1 MKKILLSIT
10 IIASVLSCKTPQSLN
25 TTTVNRTVVNLD
37 LVNIKE
43 DKVKVTVDPGKFTS
57 SEISFHIPKT
67 VPGTYS
73 IDNYG
78 QFIENFKAIDYLG
91 AQLLVI
97 KTDVNSWK
105 IEDATNLDKVTYLV
119 NDTFDIDGEKG
130 VFSPTGTN
138 IEKDKNM
145 LLNLH
150 GFVGYFDD
158 LKEKPYQLI
167 VNRPNNLYGST
178 SLTLAES
185 LDLKENPN
193 SKKDIYLAN
202 RYFDIVDNPIM
213 YSKPDTTYVNVEGIK
228 VLLSVYSPSKVH
240 TAKSMK
246 PQIAKMI
253 SAQKRFLGDIDNT
266 SKYSIL
272 LYLADPEELDAKGF
286 GALEHHTST
295 VVILPETM
303 PLETLNGAMTD
314 VVSHEFFHILT
325 PLNVH
330 SNEIHYFDYN
340 DPKMSQHL
348 WMYEGVTEYFANLF
362 QVNQGLIDN
371 QGFYKRVSSQVEAA
385 KNYNDSLSFTYMS
398 KNVLDEPYKDEY
410 ANVYQKGALIGMS
423 LDIRLRELSKG
434 ETGILDLM
442 KKLSEKYGKDT
453 PFEDDQLI
461 PTIVSLTY
469 PEIQNFFDTYVT
481 GSTPIPYDKFLGK
494 AGVMLTTEDSA
505 TGFFLDGQVPYI
517 DGNPENMELF
527 FRKGITLNSFLTQL
541 GVKNGD
547 VIKEVN
553 GTAYTIQNAY
563 DLVMGSQSW
572 KEGDDITMLLE
583 RNDDELTLTGKISVP
598 TTKKTTIKEM
608 DLPATDARVKLRTAW
623 LKN

>member
-1 MKKILLSIT
+1 MKKILLSLT
-10 IIASVLSCKTPQSLN
+10 LFAALASCKTPQTINKTSID
-25 TTTVNRTVVNLD
+25 RTVVNLD
-37 LVNIKE
+37 LLNIKD
-43 DKVKVTVDPGKFTS
+43 DKVKVTIDPDKFSTQDVT
-57 SEISFHIPKT
+57 FHLPKT

-78 QFIENFKAIDYLG
+78 RFIENFKAIDYLG
-91 AQLLVI
+91 AELLVV
-97 KTDVNSWK
+97 KTDENSWK
-105 IEDATNLDKVTYLV
+105 IENAENLDKITYLV

-138 IEKDKNM
+138 IDVNKNI

-150 GFVGYFDD
+150 GFVGYFDG

-167 VNRPNNLYGST
+167 VNRPNTLFGST
-178 SLTLAES
+178 SLKLAES
-185 LDLKENPN
+185 VDLEEIPN
-193 SKKDIYLAN
+193 SKKDVYLAQ

-213 YSKPDTTYVNVEGIK
+213 YSIPDTTYVNVEGIK
-228 VLLSVYSPSKVH
+228 VLLSVYSPTKIH
-240 TAKSMK
+240 TAKSIK
-246 PQIAKMI
+246 PQIETMI
-253 SAQKRFLGDIDNT
+253 AAQKRFLGKIDNT
-266 SKYSIL
+266 SNYSIL
-272 LYLADPEELDAKGF
+272 LYLADIEKLDAKGF

-295 VVILPETM
+295 VVVLPETM

-330 SNEIHYFDYN
+330 SEEIHYFDYSN
-340 DPKMSQHL
+340 PKMSQHL

-371 QGFYKRVSSQVEAA
+371 QDFYKRISSQIEAS
-385 KNYNDSLSFTYMS
+385 KNYNDSLSFTHMS
-398 KNVLDEPYKDEY
+398 KNILDEAYKDEY
-410 ANVYQKGALIGMS
+410 YNVYQKGALIGMA

-434 ETGILDLM
+434 EMGILDLM
-442 KKLSEKYGKDT
+442 KKLSEKYGKNT
-453 PFEDDQLI
+453 PFKDEQLI

-469 PEIQNFFDTYVT
+469 PEIKTFFDTYVT
-481 GSTPIPYDKFLGK
+481 GNTPIPYDQFLAK
-494 AGVMLTTEDSA
+494 VGVTFSIEETPTS
-505 TGFFLDGQVPYI
+505 FFLDGQTPYI

-527 FRKGITLNSFLTQL
+527 FRQGITLNSFLTQL

-553 GTAYTIQNAY
+553 GTAYTIQNVY

-572 KEGDDITMLLE
+572 NEGDDIMMLIE
-583 RNDDELTLTGKISVP
+583 RNDEEITLSGKITVP
-598 TTKKTTIKEM
+598 TTMRSAIKEM
-608 DLPATDARVKLRTAW
+608 DLPATDTRVKLRTAW